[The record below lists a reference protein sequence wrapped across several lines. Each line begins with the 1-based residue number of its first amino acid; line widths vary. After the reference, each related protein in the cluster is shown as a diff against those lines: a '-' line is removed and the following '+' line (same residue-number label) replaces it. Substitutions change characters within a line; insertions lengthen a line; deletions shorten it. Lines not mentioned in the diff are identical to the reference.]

1 MNHLLE
7 EIQITNMET
16 TEKTGI
22 GLQALLHGTIAQA
35 MHTLDLSTY
44 QDRQKLIDYIEA
56 RIMDSD
62 YVSVYNGTCFD
73 KYRDYRTDTMK
84 QECFLTRI
92 EWEKN
97 SNL

>member
-1 MNHLLE
+1 
-7 EIQITNMET
+7 MET

-35 MHTLDLSTY
+35 MRALDLSTY

-62 YVSVYNGTCFD
+62 SVSYTHL
-73 KYRDYRTDTMK
+73 RAHET
-84 QECFLTRI
+84 
-92 EWEKN
+92 
-97 SNL
+97 